1 MLGAF
6 LDSLGI
12 SHDNGVLNAEDV
24 KPPSA
29 EKLKEAADQLQGQ
42 YQKEDVE
49 LYFLTLL
56 VQDPETWGGLADILE
71 TMNPQH
77 EES

>member
-6 LDSLGI
+6 LDALGI
-12 SHDNGVLNAEDV
+12 AHDNGVLNAEEV
-24 KPPSA
+24 KPPAS
-29 EKLKEAADQLQGQ
+29 EKLQEAAAALQAQ
-42 YQKEDVE
+42 FPKDDVE

-71 TMNPQH
+71 TMRPAAS
-77 EES
+77 E